1 MKKIWLYLL
10 IILSKSS
17 LAQII
22 LSEDTSICGT
32 QNLNLYAIS
41 ASVDSLVTDDTYTSS
56 IKLGFDF
63 EFYGNTY
70 DHILISSNGYVTFDT
85 TNSGGY
91 SPWAINMPIPNPG
104 TPPENSILVTWQDTD
119 PAVAGAIYFGS
130 YGASPNK
137 VYVVTWCGLAMFS
150 CNNLIYTSQ
159 LRLYEGSNKIEMYLQ
174 DKPLCASWNAG
185 AAVQG
190 LVDINS
196 ANFDIVNDPVQL
208 LDRNFPLN
216 WTATNEGWEFIPNG
230 PSSYNINSIPFVSV
244 AAGLTTWTDNYGN
257 IVGYGDS
264 INIMPQRTTTY
275 YAKMNSQCSGTII
288 DSITINVSSGIES
301 NLATENTSC
310 YGNDGK
316 VTVSPDFSTSSPP
329 WNINILDK
337 NGNNIQN
344 QQNVFTYHV
353 FNGLF
358 PGSYIAQIIDPING
372 CSGTKNF
379 TINQDSVALQIS
391 INKIN
396 VSCYNGS
403 DGEISVQ
410 VVNGSPPY
418 KFFLN
423 NQISTNPYPYD
434 SVFSSLVAGSHILT
448 VTDNNN
454 CSIRDTVFLS
464 SPLQPT
470 RVISQSKVSVCFDS
484 FTGSINAFGSGGTP
498 PYSYEWFNFGDSVAF
513 SLSNSVDS
521 LPTGSYFVEVMD
533 ANGCDTFTTVQVI
546 TSQLPLTAS
555 PQVYGVSCR
564 GDSTGKIIADGGG
577 SSPPYKYYW
586 KDSNGDTLQ
595 YTGYMMGRDTLD
607 NLPSGSY
614 RLHIY
619 DSQECFEDYI
629 LTVGEPSTSLKI
641 DTLLVVSDISCYGD
655 SVGSARMYVSGGM
668 PNYSYVWES
677 GEVDL
682 IARSLKSG
690 YNTVSVTDDWGCT
703 VEDSI
708 QINENPLIESTVSV
722 VQNVS
727 CYGNSDG
734 IASIST
740 SGGVASYTYFWS
752 NGQVGLS
759 TPDTAS
765 NLLFGSYYVT
775 TRDALGCE
783 VVDSIDISQPEP
795 LLMEASEIDWISC
808 YGANDGL
815 ASAYAWG
822 GTPPYTFTWLTGGQ
836 QGDTINTLTPGVHT
850 VFVSDAK
857 GCISSD
863 TVFINEPAELF
874 VDIVD
879 TTLAYCIGI
888 NTASLTAVASGGTPG
903 YSYQWDDNTIAP
915 QTTAIATD
923 LLAGIYTIMVTDSRG
938 CVVTASIDIDT
949 VTNTMSAQITAL
961 NHYNGGHYVSC
972 YGANDGKVFVNA
984 YHVNEPGD
992 TSLAYEPYSYQWSGP
1007 SGFSSSNDTIN
1018 HLFAGIYSVEIV
1030 DTNGCRLVRSIYVTE
1045 PLNLSYSIH
1054 SSTAETCFGS
1064 CDGTVSLS
1072 QLRGGTAPYTGIFT
1086 NDTTGYTGSS
1096 TILVD
1101 STGHILIPDVC
1112 SGSHTITLTDANG
1125 CASTIISGGSN
1136 RVVVPF
1142 ALRTTASID
1151 PSSVVNIL
1159 CNSSATGSASALNPV
1174 INDSNYS
1181 YSWQNINNPGI
1192 TIVRDTIV
1200 SNLLAGT
1207 YVLLAHYSDSNNSNL
1222 IYPGCTS
1229 SDTVT
1234 ISELPAVEISSNGI
1248 VAVDCFGKNTGSI
1261 STSVLGGTPPYVYEW
1276 LPIGGTTPVANNL
1289 GAGVYTLKIL
1299 DANQCSDIDTFSVSQ
1314 PNALNVSISESN
1326 YLLSISSLSGGVSP
1340 YTYSWRESS
1349 SPSVAIQGGTSFLV
1363 TQGGTYYVIV
1373 IDANGCIQTSNSV
1386 LFNETSIKESEM
1398 VKIKIYP
1405 NPFRDE
1411 ATIDIGRSVSEVVV
1425 RVMDIYGKIIEIREE
1440 RDINKVIINSAN
1452 KAKGTYF
1459 VEIEIDK
1466 DQIYYEKITVN

>member
-1 MKKIWLYLL
+1 PCFDSSPIFNESPKT
-10 IILSKSS
+10 IICTGYPFSYTHNASD
-17 LAQII
+17 
-22 LSEDTSICGT
+22 SEM
-32 QNLNLYAIS
+32 
-41 ASVDSLVTDDTYTSS
+41 DSLVYNWDEPLDDFFGVFDPPVTPALLNYTPPYTANNPLPGNPTINQQNGQISYTSS
-56 IKLGFDF
+56 TSGNFVTVVRVDAYKCNQLVAQIYREIQAVLINCPPLAG
-63 EFYGNTY
+63 GNTN
-70 DHILISSNGYVTFDT
+70 LPPT
-85 TNSGGY
+85 
-91 SPWAINMPIPNPG
+91 IPAPFPAP
-104 TPPENSILVTWQDTD
+104 TP
-119 PAVAGAIYFGS
+119 Y
-130 YGASPNK
+130 
-137 VYVVTWCGLAMFS
+137 
-150 CNNLIYTSQ
+150 YT
-159 LRLYEGSNKIEMYLQ
+159 
-174 DKPLCASWNAG
+174 
-185 AAVQG
+185 
-190 LVDINS
+190 
-196 ANFDIVNDPVQL
+196 
-208 LDRNFPLN
+208 
-216 WTATNEGWEFIPNG
+216 
-230 PSSYNINSIPFVSV
+230 SV
-244 AAGLTTWTDNYGN
+244 AAGTVVSFNVRANDNDLYAGGVPQDVFLEITGGQMANDFITNTDCASPPCATFTDNNGN
-257 IVGYGDS
+257 A
-264 INIMPQRTTTY
+264 P
-275 YAKMNSQCSGTII
+275 
-288 DSITINVSSGIES
+288 
-301 NLATENTSC
+301 
-310 YGNDGK
+310 
-316 VTVSPDFSTSSPP
+316 PFSSP
-329 WNINILDK
+329 
-337 NGNNIQN
+337 
-344 QQNVFTYHV
+344 
-353 FNGLF
+353 
-358 PGSYIAQIIDPING
+358 S
-372 CSGTKNF
+372 
-379 TINQDSVALQIS
+379 
-391 INKIN
+391 
-396 VSCYNGS
+396 
-403 DGEISVQ
+403 
-410 VVNGSPPY
+410 VVNGIFEWETACTHIATDAGCGNVSNIYNFAIKAYDDFCPANAITFATITVEVTQAASLPPPDLKCAFIDGNGDVTLDWNHNSGANNSTLYHLYASDNIGGPYVNVADVSFPIDAYTIESSLIPTGAQYFFMTNESTCASESFPSDTITPISFNITSQDVSCWDDIDGSISIEVLTNMLNPFSYYINGIINSNPPPY
-418 KFFLN
+418 DTIFTSLHAGTYDITVSDN
-423 NQISTNPYPYD
+423 AYCDITIPIHITAPGYPLQ
-434 SVFSSLVAGSHILT
+434 VLIG
-448 VTDNNN
+448 
-454 CSIRDTVFLS
+454 DTVN
-464 SPLQPT
+464 T
-470 RVISQSKVSVCFDS
+470 CFGENTAS
-484 FTGSINAFGSGGTP
+484 ANVFGSGGTP